1 MKRMLKWII
10 LLTVVVMTLTVALSA
25 CDFIRKMKG
34 AEVKFQEKVK
44 NATELSFDMSLEIV
58 EDGEKSNIDISCF
71 KKGDEYAY
79 TFVEPGNESVV
90 YRRLYAHNKLYEFLT
105 KTNLHVGMYYTT
117 DDVPY
122 TDDNNLLY
130 WVTENVMLATYATML
145 TKGQKDTVNGVDVY
159 RYDFSYDG
167 NQYGLWYDNENLVK
181 IAATFNSTDAD
192 GNAHSET
199 YTGVFSNYKFDDVD
213 ASPFW
218 DPTETKDNT
227 AGVVYTE
234 SPISFEDWMA
244 IINKFSARLA
254 HWM

>member
-10 LLTVVVMTLTVALSA
+10 LCTAVVMVLTVTLSA
-25 CDFIRKMKG
+25 CDLIRKMNG
-34 AEVKFQEKVK
+34 AEIKFQEKVK
-44 NATELSFDMSLEIV
+44 NAEELSFDMSLEII
-58 EDGEKSNIDISCF
+58 EDGEKSNIDVSCY
-71 KKGDEYAY
+71 KKGEEYAY

-105 KTNLHVGMYYTT
+105 KTNLHLGTYYTT
-117 DDVPY
+117 DEVPY
-122 TDDNNLLY
+122 TDENNLLY

-145 TKGQKDTVNGVDVY
+145 TKGQKDTVGDVETY
-159 RYDFSYDG
+159 RYDFSFDG
-167 NQYGLWYDNENLVK
+167 NEYSLWYSDTDLVK
-181 IAATFNSTDAD
+181 VSATFNSTDTE

-199 YTGVFSNYKFDDVD
+199 YTGVFSNYKFADVD
-213 ASPFW
+213 GSPIW

-227 AGVVYTE
+227 AGVVYAE
-234 SPISFEDWMA
+234 SPISFEDWMT